1 MHHAIEAVFVLFI
14 GCLFVYLMKIRPG
27 AKPMTKPKMIGYF
40 VLGIVIGVI
49 FISTD
54 GIYAPTT
61 GL

>member
-1 MHHAIEAVFVLFI
+1 
-14 GCLFVYLMKIRPG
+14 MKIRPG